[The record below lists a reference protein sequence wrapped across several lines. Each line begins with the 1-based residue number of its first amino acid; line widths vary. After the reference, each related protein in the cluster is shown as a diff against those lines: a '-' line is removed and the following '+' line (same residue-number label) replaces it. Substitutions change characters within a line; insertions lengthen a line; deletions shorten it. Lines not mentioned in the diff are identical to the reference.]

1 MNMCTHNFRSGGIS
15 SKAAQDKKIWTREND
30 WNQQLT
36 FSAGTGNT
44 ILEHMNKQEPWNIKE
59 EKGYLSHFG
68 QLEEIAKQ
76 TFSHVKSNKL
86 FNGLPSF

>member
-1 MNMCTHNFRSGGIS
+1 MNMCTHNFRSGGTLVKQHKTNKYEPERMTEINS
-15 SKAAQDKKIWTREND
+15 WP
-30 WNQQLT
+30 
-36 FSAGTGNT
+36 FGNT